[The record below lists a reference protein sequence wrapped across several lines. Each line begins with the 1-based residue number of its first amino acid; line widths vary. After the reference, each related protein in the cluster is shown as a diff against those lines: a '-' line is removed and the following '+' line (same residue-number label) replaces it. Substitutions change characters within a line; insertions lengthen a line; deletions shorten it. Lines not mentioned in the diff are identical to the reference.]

1 MRRSALAIASLMC
14 TCRLAGADPE
24 SCRAA
29 TAQYQSV
36 LDEVSDALQ
45 MYAACVFNNQGDN
58 CASEF
63 AELQSAQDHFE
74 QAVAL
79 ADTECQDTPPPPT
92 K

>member
-1 MRRSALAIASLMC
+1 MRRFALAFVALMC
-14 TCRLAGADPE
+14 FCGGADANSE
-24 SCRAA
+24 TCVAA

-36 LDEVSDALQ
+36 IDEVSDALR
-45 MYAACVFNNQGDN
+45 MYADCIFNNQGDN

-63 AELQSAQDHFE
+63 AELQSAQEHFE

-79 ADTECQDTPPPPT
+79 AETECQDAQPPV